1 MRATIPARR
10 SGRRRSG
17 GVRRGVLVALAA
29 VALGLGGVAALLFG
43 TTSPPPVD
51 PDWAVEGSSAIPSG
65 SLTVRFTG
73 TSTLLFS
80 DGETKWMVDGWFSR
94 FGARELW
101 RGKIAPDVEAIARGL
116 ERNGIGADGN
126 GTLAAVIPV
135 HSHFDHAMDAPEV
148 AKRTGAILLGSPS
161 TANIGRGWGL
171 PESQI
176 RIARSGEPVRFGQFE
191 ITLLETRHFEFPD
204 PEVREQ
210 ALSRPEIEA
219 PLVPPVAAFDYRL
232 GTPYAIHVR
241 HPLGTF
247 LVQGSAG
254 YLEGGLAGREAE
266 VVFLGIG
273 GLGTQTADY
282 RETYWRETVVATGA
296 RRIIPVH
303 WDTLMGA
310 IEGPFKGEIRAMGL
324 LSSDGDRTLAFLRE
338 KLAAS
343 PGLTISTL
351 PRYDEVVL
359 FPAEASTQA
368 P

>member
-1 MRATIPARR
+1 MGLA
-10 SGRRRSG
+10 
-17 GVRRGVLVALAA
+17 ALALLLGA
-29 VALGLGGVAALLFG
+29 VAAFLFG
-43 TTSPPPVD
+43 TSTPPPVD
-51 PDWAVEGSSAIPSG
+51 PAWAVAASADVPPG

-80 DGETKWMVDGWFSR
+80 DGETAWMVDGWFSR
-94 FGARELW
+94 FGARQLY
-101 RGKIAPDVEAIARGL
+101 RGKIAPDGEAIARGL
-116 ERNGIGADGN
+116 ERNGIGGE
-126 GTLAAVIPV
+126 GGGRLAAVIPV

-176 RIARSGEPVRFGQFE
+176 RIARSREPERFGRFE
-191 ITLLETRHFEFPD
+191 ITLVETRHFEFPD
-204 PEVREQ
+204 PAVRAQ
-210 ALSRPEIEA
+210 ALERPEIEA

-247 LVQGSAG
+247 LIQGSAG
-254 YLEGGLAGREAE
+254 YVEGGLAGYDAE
-266 VVFLGIG
+266 LVFLGIG

-296 RRIIPVH
+296 RRVIPVH
-303 WDTLMGA
+303 WDSLMGP
-310 IEGPFKGEIRAMGL
+310 IEGPFVGEVRAASL
-324 LSSDGDRTLAFLRE
+324 LSSDGDRTLAFLKQ
-338 KLAAS
+338 KLAET
-343 PGLTISTL
+343 PGLRIATL

-359 FPAEASTQA
+359 FPGMGAGMAEAPADVPPPA